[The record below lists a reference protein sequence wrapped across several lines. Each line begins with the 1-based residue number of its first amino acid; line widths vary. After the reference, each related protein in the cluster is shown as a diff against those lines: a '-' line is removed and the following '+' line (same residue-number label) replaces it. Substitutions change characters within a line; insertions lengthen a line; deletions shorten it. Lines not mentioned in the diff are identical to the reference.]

1 MYIGCMRRPCPLA
14 SVGVANI
21 HMIAAPS
28 RLHLTL
34 LTLVFAFACAGT
46 HGGANAAEEVLDK
59 ANQAAKK
66 SQASGPW
73 MRGELCTGPL
83 RELPTQCGPAQIA
96 IRSAGQNGRGKRW
109 QVRVSDITYA
119 LTLRGAM
126 VDVVV
131 THGAMQIDE
140 FSTPIEQTAKIL
152 NFSDAEKGLRY
163 RVSLSSP

>member
-1 MYIGCMRRPCPLA
+1 
-14 SVGVANI
+14 
-21 HMIAAPS
+21 MIAALS

-34 LTLVFAFACAGT
+34 LTLVFAFACAGA
-46 HGGANAAEEVLDK
+46 HGGVRAAEEAPDR

-66 SQASGPW
+66 NQASGAW

-140 FSTPIEQTAKIL
+140 FSAPIEQSAKTL